1 MNKKFVIRDYI
12 YYLEGEEKPYSGDYA
27 EYWSTTDVLAESFY
41 LSDGKIEGIY
51 KSDHEN
57 GVLAEVGFYKDGK
70 ANGHFKRYYSDGQ
83 LEADVHYRDDKF
95 DGYCEF
101 FKPDGTLDDTIL
113 YSMDSV
119 LETIKL

>member
-1 MNKKFVIRDYI
+1 M
-12 YYLEGEEKPYSGDYA
+12 
-27 EYWSTTDVLAESFY
+27 
-41 LSDGKIEGIY
+41 
-51 KSDHEN
+51 
-57 GVLAEVGFYKDGK
+57 LAEVGFYKNGK

-101 FKPDGTLDDTIL
+101 FKPDGTVDDTIL

-119 LETIKL
+119 LETTKL

>member
-12 YYLEGEEKPYSGDYA
+12 YYLDGEEKPYSGDYA

-41 LSDGKIEGIY
+41 LSDGKIEGLY
-51 KSDHEN
+51 KSYHEN
-57 GVLAEVGFYKDGK
+57 GMLAEIGFYKDGK

-83 LEADVHYRDDKF
+83 LAADVHYRDDKF

-101 FKPDGTLDDTIL
+101 FNQDGTLERAVHYIMEEEVKFCL
-113 YSMDSV
+113 
-119 LETIKL
+119 

>member
-41 LSDGKIEGIY
+41 LNDGKIEGLY
-51 KSDHEN
+51 KSYHEN
-57 GVLAEVGFYKDGK
+57 GMLAEIGFYKDGK

-83 LEADVHYRDDKF
+83 LAADVHYRDDKF

-101 FKPDGTLDDTIL
+101 FNQDGTLERAVHYIIEEEVKFCL
-113 YSMDSV
+113 
-119 LETIKL
+119 

>member
-41 LSDGKIEGIY
+41 LSDGKIEGLY
-51 KSDHEN
+51 KSYHEN
-57 GVLAEVGFYKDGK
+57 GMLAEIGFYKDGK

-83 LEADVHYRDDKF
+83 LAADVHYRDDKF

-101 FKPDGTLDDTIL
+101 FNQDGTLERAVHYIMEEEVKFCL
-113 YSMDSV
+113 
-119 LETIKL
+119 